1 MRSPS
6 PAVTPKRP
14 ALLNWLLHS
23 PLHADDKLFQRQLRL
38 TLTPSSLTPWLNAA
52 GPAALL
58 AGYAWLNQPSI
69 GIGLLLLL
77 LLLTAGRAWLARRHQ
92 SAWPNAMLVTVL
104 LWMGLVGA
112 SAALAMLSGRF
123 VLILFAGLTITA
135 LACWLMQRHAAA
147 PRFALLEVIALTLP
161 YLLTAPLS
169 RVQNLFVL
177 ADLAPLWLVLAHGL
191 IARYHRQ
198 RVQHVTL
205 AWEKQL
211 ASHRDRLTG
220 FLNRAGGEAVMRD
233 ICRPEA
239 TTRSISHLFIL
250 EFGPLAALYQ
260 SHGVQIG
267 DDVLRTVGER
277 LKTLIRPSD
286 FVCRY
291 TGGLFLIL
299 VHDLPYGAESEF
311 LARIMP
317 PLEAPYDFCAF
328 GEVSMQLNAGILALT
343 QDYAT
348 VDSLMRSAQ
357 QALAEAKGGKK

>member
-14 ALLNWLLHS
+14 ALLNWLLYS
-23 PLHADDKLFQRQLRL
+23 PLHADDEPFQRQLRL
-38 TLTPSSLTPWLNAA
+38 TLTPSPLRPWLNAA

-58 AGYAWLNQPSI
+58 AGNAWLVQRPL

-77 LLLTAGRAWLARRHQ
+77 LLLTAGRAWLARRRQ
-92 SAWPNAMLVTVL
+92 PAWPNAMLVTVL
-104 LWMGLVGA
+104 LWALLVGA

-123 VLILFAGLTITA
+123 VLMLFAGLTITA
-135 LACWLMQRHAAA
+135 LACWLMQRHAAV

-161 YLLTAPLS
+161 YLLAAPLS

-177 ADLAPLWLVLAHGL
+177 ADLAPLWLVLAHGM

-198 RVQHVTL
+198 LVQHVTL
-205 AWEKQL
+205 AWEKQQ
-211 ASHRDRLTG
+211 ASH
-220 FLNRAGGEAVMRD
+220 RAGGEAVMRS
-233 ICRPEA
+233 ICRPGKA
-239 TTRSISHLFIL
+239 QPISHLFIL

-286 FVCRY
+286 YICRY
-291 TGGLFLIL
+291 TGGQFLIL

-311 LARIMP
+311 LARIVP
-317 PLEAPYDFCAF
+317 PLEAPYDFGAF
-328 GEVSMQLNAGILALT
+328 GEMNMQLNAGIVALT

-348 VDSLMRSAQ
+348 VESLMSSAQ

>member
-14 ALLNWLLHS
+14 ALLNWLLYS
-23 PLHADDKLFQRQLRL
+23 PLHADDEPFQRQLRL
-38 TLTPSSLTPWLNAA
+38 TLTPSPLTPWLNAV

-58 AGYAWLNQPSI
+58 VGYAWLNQRLV

-77 LLLTAGRAWLARRHQ
+77 LLLTAGRAGLAQRRQ
-92 SAWPNAMLVTVL
+92 PAWPDAMLVTVL
-104 LWMGLVGA
+104 LWMLLVGA

-135 LACWLMQRHAAA
+135 LACWLMQRHSAA

-161 YLLTAPLS
+161 YLLAAPLS

-177 ADLAPLWLVLAHGL
+177 ADLAPLWLVLAHGM
-191 IARYHRQ
+191 IARYHRR

-205 AWEKQL
+205 AWEKQQ

-220 FLNRAGGEAVMRD
+220 FLNRAGGEVVMRS
-233 ICRPEA
+233 ICRPA
-239 TTRSISHLFIL
+239 AAQTISHLFIL

-286 FVCRY
+286 YVCRY

-311 LARIMP
+311 LARIVP
-317 PLEAPYDFCAF
+317 PLEAPYDFGAF
-328 GEVSMQLNAGILALT
+328 GEVNMQLNAGILALT

-348 VDSLMRSAQ
+348 VEDLMSSAQ

>member
-14 ALLNWLLHS
+14 ALLNWLLYS
-23 PLHADDKLFQRQLRL
+23 PLHADDEPFQRQLRL
-38 TLTPSSLTPWLNAA
+38 TLTPSPLTPWLNAV

-58 AGYAWLNQPSI
+58 VGYAWLNQRLV

-77 LLLTAGRAWLARRHQ
+77 LLLTAGRAGLAQRRQ
-92 SAWPNAMLVTVL
+92 PAWPDAMLVTVL
-104 LWMGLVGA
+104 LWMLLVGA

-161 YLLTAPLS
+161 YLLAAPLS

-177 ADLAPLWLVLAHGL
+177 AGPRATVAGAGPWHDRSLPPPAGTARHAGLGEAAGVAP
-191 IARYHRQ
+191 R
-198 RVQHVTL
+198 
-205 AWEKQL
+205 
-211 ASHRDRLTG
+211 SPDRLPQPSG
-220 FLNRAGGEAVMRD
+220 RRGGDAQHL
-233 ICRPEA
+233 PPA
-239 TTRSISHLFIL
+239 AAQTISHLFIL

-286 FVCRY
+286 YVCRY

-311 LARIMP
+311 LARIVP
-317 PLEAPYDFCAF
+317 PLEAPYDFGAF
-328 GEVSMQLNAGILALT
+328 GEVNMQLNAGILALT

-348 VDSLMRSAQ
+348 VEDLMSSAQ
-357 QALAEAKGGKK
+357 RALAEAKGGKK

>member
-23 PLHADDKLFQRQLRL
+23 PLHADDEPFQRQLRL
-38 TLTPSSLTPWLNAA
+38 TLTPSPLPPWLNAV

-58 AGYAWLNQPSI
+58 VGYAWLNQPLV

-77 LLLTAGRAWLARRHQ
+77 LLLTAGRARLAQRRQ
-92 SAWPNAMLVTVL
+92 PAWPNAMLVTVL
-104 LWMGLVGA
+104 LWALLVGA

-161 YLLTAPLS
+161 YLLAAPLS
-169 RVQNLFVL
+169 RVQNLFVM
-177 ADLAPLWLVLAHGL
+177 ADLAPLWLVLAHGM

-198 RVQHVTL
+198 LVQHVTL
-205 AWEKQL
+205 AWEKQQ

-220 FLNRAGGEAVMRD
+220 FLNRAGGEVVMRS
-233 ICRPEA
+233 ICRPA
-239 TTRSISHLFIL
+239 TAQPISHLFIL

-286 FVCRY
+286 YVCRY

-311 LARIMP
+311 LARIVP
-317 PLEAPYDFCAF
+317 PLEAPYDFGAF
-328 GEVSMQLNAGILALT
+328 GEVNMRLNAGILALT
-343 QDYAT
+343 QNYAT
-348 VDSLMRSAQ
+348 VESLMSSAQ

>member
-14 ALLNWLLHS
+14 ALLSWLLYS
-23 PLHADDKLFQRQLRL
+23 PLHADDEPFQRQLRL
-38 TLTPSSLTPWLNAA
+38 TLTPSPLTPWLNAV

-58 AGYAWLNQPSI
+58 VGYAWLNQRLV

-77 LLLTAGRAWLARRHQ
+77 LLLTAGRAGLARRRQ
-92 SAWPNAMLVTVL
+92 PAWPDAMLVTVL
-104 LWMGLVGA
+104 LWMLLVGT

-161 YLLTAPLS
+161 YLLAAPLS

-177 ADLAPLWLVLAHGL
+177 ADLAPLWLVLAHGM

-205 AWEKQL
+205 AWEKQQ
-211 ASHRDRLTG
+211 AAQT
-220 FLNRAGGEAVMRD
+220 
-233 ICRPEA
+233 
-239 TTRSISHLFIL
+239 ISHLFIL

-286 FVCRY
+286 YVCRY

-311 LARIMP
+311 LARIVP
-317 PLEAPYDFCAF
+317 PLEAPYDFGAF
-328 GEVSMQLNAGILALT
+328 GEVNMQLNAGILALT

-348 VDSLMRSAQ
+348 VEDLMSSAQ